1 MLIPSNRLDDADK
14 VLFIVH
20 LALGDFV
27 YLHNFFA
34 AFAKSYPSVSIHIWV
49 DELRRTSDWT
59 KWPGLKRYALFDWLR
74 ACPFIKKIYDAT
86 YSPEVLK
93 ESIRC
98 AQSERYSLVISLAT
112 LRPHGYAKLAR
123 KISPSGFL
131 VGLRKEA
138 GLLQWHH
145 RFGYRHLNA
154 TVPEFKPQ
162 WQKQHHVTDMYAHWF
177 KEIADVELSPLDRY
191 LHLDI
196 PSEWLDQAEQ
206 QLARWGFDRSGSR
219 IVFINSF
226 AKTKKRCWP
235 INKVIEFIKGM
246 RNLPEWES
254 AVFLVNAMPHDVER
268 VRDVIKGQALIDV
281 EPFSAVDNFFQLPAM
296 LTQCEL
302 IISVETAVMH
312 LANAV
317 HVPVIALMRQKN
329 PEWVPIDREISTVI
343 VAEGRSDWV
352 DAISIRQVMDAL
364 P

>member
-1 MLIPSNRLDDADK
+1 MLIPSNRLDQADK

-49 DELRRTSDWT
+49 DELRRTSDES
-59 KWPGLKRYALFDWLR
+59 KWPSLKRYALYDWLR
-74 ACPFIKKIYDAT
+74 ACPFVSLIYDST
-86 YSPEVLK
+86 YSPKGLK
-93 ESIRC
+93 KSIRS
-98 AQSERYSLVISLAT
+98 AQNEHYPFVVSLAT

-123 KISPSGFL
+123 TISPDGFL
-131 VGLRKEA
+131 VGLRKKA
-138 GLLQWHH
+138 GLFQWHH
-145 RFGYRHLNA
+145 RFSYRQLNA
-154 TVPEFKPQ
+154 TVSEFKPQ
-162 WQKQHHVTDMYAHWF
+162 RQIQHHVTDMYAHWF

-191 LHLDI
+191 LHLNI
-196 PSEWLDQAEQ
+196 QSEWLDQAERK
-206 QLARWGFDRSGSR
+206 LAKWGFDRSGSR

-235 INKVIEFIKGM
+235 INKVIEFIKVM
-246 RNLPEWES
+246 RELPEWKS
-254 AVFLVNAMPHDVER
+254 AVFLVNAMPNDVER
-268 VRDVIKGQALIDV
+268 VRNIISGQSLVDV

-296 LTQCEL
+296 LAQCDL

-329 PEWVPIDREISTVI
+329 PEWVPINRENSTVI
-343 VAEGRSDWV
+343 VAEGKSDWV
-352 DAISIRQVMDAL
+352 DAISIYQVLDAL